1 MMMVNDDSR
10 VVSKL
15 KALLTGDSRL
25 RVVIYNCH
33 MFIVQAIGLGGDKTG
48 FVVVISKILKG
59 DKRMAMMPII
69 VETFYT

>member
-1 MMMVNDDSR
+1 
-10 VVSKL
+10 
-15 KALLTGDSRL
+15 
-25 RVVIYNCH
+25 

-59 DKRMAMMPII
+59 DNRMAMMPII

>member
-15 KALLTGDSRL
+15 KALLTGDS

-48 FVVVISKILKG
+48 FVVVISKISKC